1 MTPFFVVIRLRTSTH
16 PAFLVR
22 TFIATYGP
30 TCRRSLNTF
39 LILDKTASRREN
51 LGSLC
56 GSRKFRQSWSN
67 CRPSPV
73 CFGSVSAIT
82 SWYRSTAVCSKNSQR
97 SSPCVLVTQP
107 TCRSSL
113 MRVWR
118 STSPAWR
125 GTSIPTIPI
134 SLSRLSFISRMTNLS
149 KRTVPDYTL
158 RKTETIETWGNG
170 NDHVPPFRKVRH
182 IPFHSNTMVG
192 FFKTGRSFHGV
203 DAIQQDQVMRHSLL
217 IHVKAR
223 AEYFAELY
231 GAENFLRV
239 FSNRTAQDFAPV
251 SESLRNCERVI
262 ERGIV
267 DGSGRL
273 LARANQ

>member
-1 MTPFFVVIRLRTSTH
+1 MFWECFRNHVLVSLYGSLLEKFSAFFALRFGDTADVPLKLDARLAVDITGLEGYVHTDNPDFVI
-16 PAFLVR
+16 
-22 TFIATYGP
+22 TFIVYLPDDESLEAYGSGLYAP
-30 TCRRSLNTF
+30 EDGN
-39 LILDKTASRREN
+39 
-51 LGSLC
+51 
-56 GSRKFRQSWSN
+56 
-67 CRPSPV
+67 
-73 CFGSVSAIT
+73 
-82 SWYRSTAVCSKNSQR
+82 YRD
-97 SSPCVLVTQP
+97 
-107 TCRSSL
+107 
-113 MRVWR
+113 M
-118 STSPAWR
+118 
-125 GTSIPTIPI
+125 
-134 SLSRLSFISRMTNLS
+134 
-149 KRTVPDYTL
+149 
-158 RKTETIETWGNG
+158 GNG